1 MPRIL
6 FKNAL
11 LVTMNP
17 EKEVINSDLLVED
30 TAIRAIGSD
39 LGAVEQIID
48 ATGKVMIPGLIQP
61 HVHLCQTLFRGQADD
76 LELLD
81 WLRKRIWPLEG
92 AHDADSI
99 YISACLGIG
108 ELFRGGT
115 TSIVD
120 METVNYTGSALQAI
134 VETGIRAI
142 SGKVMM
148 DWGEGVPP
156 TLMED
161 TGKSL
166 QESVDL
172 LEKWH
177 QAGNGRLHYA
187 FSPRFVISCTP
198 RLLREVRNLA
208 EQYRVK
214 VHTHAAE
221 NQGEIAL
228 VEKERQMRNV
238 VYLDR
243 LGLTGENLIL
253 AHCIWLDDEEMRIL
267 AQTGTNVV
275 HCPSS
280 NLKLGSGI
288 APITDMLKSGINV
301 SLGADGA
308 PCNNNLDPFMEMRLA
323 SLIQK
328 PLHGPTALPAY
339 QVFYMATRGGAR
351 AMGLEK
357 DIGSLEVG
365 KKADI
370 VLLDLNKIHCSPYE
384 GSNIYSQLVYQAHAA
399 DVVFT
404 MVDGQIVYEN
414 GRLTTINEIE
424 IQQAAEQAIKRV
436 RARAGLADS

>member
-1 MPRIL
+1 MTRIL

-17 EKEVINSDLLVED
+17 EKEIVQADLLVED
-30 TAIRAIGSD
+30 TIIKAIGTD
-39 LGAVEQIID
+39 LGPADQVID
-48 ATGKVMIPGLIQP
+48 AAGKVMIPGLIQP
-61 HVHLCQTLFRGQADD
+61 HIHLCQTLFRGQADD

-81 WLRKRIWPLEG
+81 WLKKRIWPLEG
-92 AHDADSI
+92 AHDAESI

-108 ELFRGGT
+108 ELFRTGT
-115 TSIVD
+115 TAIVD
-120 METVNYTGSALQAI
+120 METVNYTAAAFQAI
-134 VETGIRAI
+134 LDTGIRAI

-148 DWGEGVPP
+148 DWGEGVPA
-156 TLMED
+156 TLLED

-172 LEKWH
+172 LECWH
-177 QAGNGRLHYA
+177 QAGNGRLQYA

-198 RLLREVRNLA
+198 GLLQQVSQLA
-208 EQYRVK
+208 EQYQVK
-214 VHTHAAE
+214 VHTHASE
-221 NQGEIAL
+221 NRGEIA
-228 VEKERQMRNV
+228 VVAKERQMRNI
-238 VYLDR
+238 VYLHR

-267 AQTGTNVV
+267 AQTGTRVV

-288 APITDMLKSGINV
+288 APIPQMLKAGINV

-328 PLHGPTALPAY
+328 PIHGPTALPAD
-339 QVFYMATRGGAR
+339 QVFAMATRGGAR

-357 DIGSLEVG
+357 EIGSLEVG

-370 VLLDLNKIHCSPYE
+370 VLLDLNKIHCSPHE
-384 GSNIYSQLVYQAHAA
+384 GSNIYSRLVYQAQSG

-404 MVDGQIVYEN
+404 MVDGRIVYEN
-414 GRLTTINEIE
+414 GQLTTINEME
-424 IQQAAEQAIKRV
+424 ILREAEQAVKRV
-436 RARAGLADS
+436 RTRAGL